1 VAAIPS
7 FPHSSSL
14 KPAFPDG
21 TIHNSPRSHH
31 LNTAATTTLSES
43 DISFPAKYQSF
54 AQPLPLILQA
64 FKDFTTRDIDFW
76 HRALPF
82 FQLRTYATNTILFTL
97 GDMPKAFWLIEDG
110 VVRADHVLEQGS
122 YAERIVAG
130 TTCGELPFLSGTK
143 RTATAS
149 TETEVTAWIMEQ
161 DEWDR
166 LWKEEP
172 EVATEILRVGLK
184 LAHERMSSITS

>member
-1 VAAIPS
+1 
-7 FPHSSSL
+7 
-14 KPAFPDG
+14 
-21 TIHNSPRSHH
+21 
-31 LNTAATTTLSES
+31 
-43 DISFPAKYQSF
+43 
-54 AQPLPLILQA
+54 
-64 FKDFTTRDIDFW
+64 
-76 HRALPF
+76 
-82 FQLRTYATNTILFTL
+82 
-97 GDMPKAFWLIEDG
+97 MPKAFWLIEDG